1 MVLPSGSDLDRLGA
15 LPIEALRLATDIA
28 EDLKRL
34 GLRSIAA
41 LAKLPRGPLTRRFGP
56 SIVARLDR
64 LLGHAEDPI
73 SPRLPPAPWRA
84 RASLAEPILPRP
96 LIDPVPHPLLEPGRA
111 SRSARVRPSGYNPV
125 VADGLK
131 KT

>member
-1 MVLPSGSDLDRLGA
+1 MVLPSGSDQDRLGA

-64 LLGHAEDPI
+64 LLGHADAPT
-73 SPRLPPAPWRA
+73 SPRLPPAPSRTRA
-84 RASLAEPILPRP
+84 RLGAPLPPPP
-96 LIDPVPHPLLEPGRA
+96 LPHTEDRT
-111 SRSARVRPSGYNPV
+111 S
-125 VADGLK
+125 
-131 KT
+131 